1 MLDFS
6 RAFVIGFVK
15 NLVKELK
22 MSKREFNVL
31 IWAWVKFLTVKVKFP
46 ANFFISFVL
55 VFSCYVFISILER
68 KENHLED

>member
-15 NLVKELK
+15 NLVKEVK
-22 MSKREFNVL
+22 MSKRKFNVL
-31 IWAWVKFLTVKVKFP
+31 WASVKFPTVKVKFP
-46 ANFFISFVL
+46 ANFFISFI
-55 VFSCYVFISILER
+55 VFSRYVFISILGR